1 MKNCISFLPNLR
13 QQFCE
18 RYWKKTPKLPKRNYV
33 ELESALYNV
42 NLRLLTGTGPS
53 SQEFLRRYEL
63 PFSKI
68 IALTDKEFK
77 TLNKTKKEMT
87 VYRGIAEPYDSQN
100 PLLKKMYQDS
110 LKLSKNDIMVSKG
123 YLFASIGRHLA
134 ELFGLFS
141 NKKGI
146 LYEINVP
153 KGAKISQRWDE
164 VIFSRYSKFKC
175 VETKEINDENG
186 QYTLKK
192 LEYILPNKKLSFFS
206 L

>member
-1 MKNCISFLPNLR
+1 MQNRICFLPNLK

-18 RYWKKTPKLPKRNYV
+18 RYWKKAPKLSKRDYV

-42 NLRLLTGTGPS
+42 NLKLLTGNKPS

-77 TLNKTKKEMT
+77 ALNKIKKTIT
-87 VYRGIAEPYDSQN
+87 VYRGISEPRETDN
-100 PLLKKMYQDS
+100 PIFKKMYQDS
-110 LKLSKNDIMVSKG
+110 LSLSENDIMVSRG
-123 YLFASIGRHLA
+123 YTFASIERRLA

-153 KGAKISQRWDE
+153 KGSRMSQRWGE
-164 VIFSRYSKFKC
+164 VIFPRYSKFKC

-186 QYTLKK
+186 KYVLKK
-192 LEYILPNKKLSFFS
+192 LNYILPDKKFKLFF
-206 L
+206 